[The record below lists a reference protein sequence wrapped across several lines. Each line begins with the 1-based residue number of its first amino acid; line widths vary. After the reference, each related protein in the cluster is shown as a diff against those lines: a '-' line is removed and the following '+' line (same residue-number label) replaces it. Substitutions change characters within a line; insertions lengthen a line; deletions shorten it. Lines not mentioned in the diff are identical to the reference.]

1 MRSDPC
7 VLQVYDEFAGSGLEL
22 LREAVHRKNVLL
34 CGMSLIDRAE
44 TFGEIR
50 EIYDG
55 LYPVVHRAWARLYDD
70 EDEFDGTVG
79 AYRILLD
86 RGTCFAKTR
95 IQRLAEQFFFTLE
108 QQVLSTLVMC
118 RGRMRIREAD
128 RIDEEAREYEK
139 ALAGRIAL
147 ERQFLC

>member
-50 EIYDG
+50 EIYGQGHVLREDAD
-55 LYPVVHRAWARLYDD
+55 PAARGAVLLHAGTASALHAGDVPR
-70 EDEFDGTVG
+70 EDADPGG
-79 AYRILLD
+79 GQD
-86 RGTCFAKTR
+86 R
-95 IQRLAEQFFFTLE
+95 
-108 QQVLSTLVMC
+108 
-118 RGRMRIREAD
+118 RGSPGI
-128 RIDEEAREYEK
+128 
-139 ALAGRIAL
+139 
-147 ERQFLC
+147 